1 MKAVDILEGFFPED
15 GRVADFKAM
24 VASAKE
30 VSID

>member
-1 MKAVDILEGFFPED
+1 MKAVEILEGFFAED
-15 GRVADFKAM
+15 GRATDFKAM